1 MKDITEIR
9 QLIAPTIEQAEKKR
23 LKILTDLKKKQFL
36 YLLPIPLFLFILL
49 TGLVSGQYFIILFG
63 LIISVILFLF
73 IHKKVLPQTI
83 VHYQK
88 EIKSVLVEAVAR
100 TVYPSISFDA
110 AHHVSPRNF
119 SASTLY
125 DDYNQYRGEDHCEG
139 ITLNHT
145 AFEFS
150 ELQIENVHDNFANYK
165 ESSTEEIFKGLFVVL
180 TLPQMICD
188 YPIKILPDIANKERA
203 TDKLLQKN
211 FSPKIQSGNLV
222 YFEENPAFEE
232 MYAVYAQD
240 ETQARKILT
249 PTMLGVLYNL
259 KYTLDQTARIC
270 MIGKKVYI
278 GIAKTEDYF
287 EIDIKKSLI
296 AEENS
301 LTKLCK
307 ELALVFALVEDF
319 STFHNTT
326 QQAPATYTNPS
337 TNPFL

>member
-9 QLIAPTIEQAEKKR
+9 QLIAPTIERAEIKR
-23 LKILTDLKKKQFL
+23 LDILTELTKKQFL
-36 YLLPIPLFLFILL
+36 YALPVGLSLFIFV
-49 TGLVSGQYFIILFG
+49 TGLASGQYFIAIFG
-63 LIISVILFLF
+63 LIISVIVF
-73 IHKKVLPQTI
+73 IFIRKKVLPQTTLR
-83 VHYQK
+83 YQK
-88 EIKSVLVEAVAR
+88 EVKSVLVEAVAR
-100 TVYPSISFDA
+100 TVYPSVSFDA
-110 AHHVSPRNF
+110 THHVSRRNF

-150 ELQIENVHDNFANYK
+150 ELQIENVHKDFENYK
-165 ESSTEEIFKGLFVVL
+165 ASSTEEIFKGLFVVL
-180 TLPQMICD
+180 TLPKVICD
-188 YPIKILPDIANKERA
+188 YPIKILPDMANKKRA
-203 TDKLLQKN
+203 AGKLLQKN
-211 FSPKIQSGNLV
+211 FSPKTHSDNLV

-259 KYTLDQTARIC
+259 KYKFDQTARIC

-278 GIAKTEDYF
+278 GIAKAEDYF

-296 AEENS
+296 EGDNS

-319 STFHNTT
+319 STFHDTT
-326 QQAPATYTNPS
+326 QQAPATYSNPS